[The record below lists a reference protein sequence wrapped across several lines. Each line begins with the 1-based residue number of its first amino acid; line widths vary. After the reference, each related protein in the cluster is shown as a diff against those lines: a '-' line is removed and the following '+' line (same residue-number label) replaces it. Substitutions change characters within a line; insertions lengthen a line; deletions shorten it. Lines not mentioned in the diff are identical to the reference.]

1 MIRGIDFSIFR
12 WVDGSMDR
20 WLDGSMARLL
30 VHILLDELVL
40 LANTAEELQDEVLLE
55 VLDVVEA
62 AVLHDLGL
70 VEHVAGTMVLE
81 QIVDGGDGIG
91 ALGIEG
97 FVGAGE
103 GVEHAHVGDA
113 SATFLE
119 AYEALLHVHHDGRW
133 DGGVERILDAADL
146 REATEVV
153 GVSVDTVLEGI
164 EDDLPGAF
172 GHADGVEEG
181 EGGDE
186 VLEADVAGRDGL
198 AYASGIDPAD
208 VSTGGDAQGIGGQCA
223 EIGLVVAIV
232 GLGDVEAVKLEVG
245 VGEYGGVLKLGLQG
259 VDSEGDGGIGA
270 VETVGR
276 NHLGDELALG
286 GDGELTDVLEPASSG
301 DHQDGV
307 ALCIDDLR
315 VGDEG
320 VGVGVEHYVD
330 TMGAIDHGDGVVDEE
345 AVVAQMGEGN
355 DIVDALLA

>member
-12 WVDGSMDR
+12 WLDGSMGR

-70 VEHVAGTMVLE
+70 VEHVAGTVVLE
-81 QIVDGGDGIG
+81 QIVDGGDGVG
-91 ALGIEG
+91 AMGIEG
-97 FVGAGE
+97 LVGVGE
-103 GVEHAHVGDA
+103 RVEHAHVGDA

-186 VLEADVAGRDGL
+186 VLEADVTGWDGL

-223 EIGLVVAIV
+223 EIGLVVAVV
-232 GLGDVEAVKLEVG
+232 GLGDVEAVELEVG
-245 VGEYGGVLKLGLQG
+245 VGEHGGVLELGLQG
-259 VDSEGDGGIGA
+259 VDGEGDGGIGA
-270 VETVGR
+270 VEPFGGD
-276 NHLGDELALG
+276 HLGDELALG
-286 GDGELTDVLEPASSG
+286 GDGELADVLEPASGG
-301 DHQDGV
+301 DHEHGV
-307 ALCIDDLR
+307 APGIDDLG

-320 VGVGVEHYVD
+320 VGVGVEHRVD
-330 TMGAIDHGDGVVDEE
+330 AMGAIDHGDGVVDEE

-355 DIVDALLA
+355 NIVDALLA